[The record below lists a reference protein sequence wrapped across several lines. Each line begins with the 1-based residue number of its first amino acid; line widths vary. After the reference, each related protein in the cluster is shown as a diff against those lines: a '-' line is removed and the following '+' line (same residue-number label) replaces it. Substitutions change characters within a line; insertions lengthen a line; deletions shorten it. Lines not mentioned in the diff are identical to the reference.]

1 MQFRNM
7 ELDFDIFDAETA
19 DAYEAAAKRTK
30 AAAVKKSEETLG
42 DAIRRQCNAVFDF
55 FDDLFGD
62 GFHRELFG
70 EKTNLIECI
79 EAFRDF
85 VKAVDAQ
92 KSTLGKMLS
101 EMTSEAEV
109 AAPNRAARRAAAR
122 VVSKDEFAD

>member
-79 EAFRDF
+79 EAFREF
-85 VKAVDAQ
+85 VKAVNDQ
-92 KSTLGKMLS
+92 KSTLNKMLADV
-101 EMTSEAEV
+101 TAENDS

-122 VVSKDEFAD
+122 VVLKDEFTD